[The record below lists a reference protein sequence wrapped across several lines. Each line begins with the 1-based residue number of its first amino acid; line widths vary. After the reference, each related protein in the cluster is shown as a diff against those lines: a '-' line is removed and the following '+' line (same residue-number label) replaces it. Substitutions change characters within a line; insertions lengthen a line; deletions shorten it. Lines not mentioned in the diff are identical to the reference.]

1 MTDSAHHT
9 RTEKLLLEA
18 ARIINSTIDYEE
30 LNSSVLKLVLTAV
43 HAEAALVFRVDHNR
57 TDFKTRFLRSDED
70 QMRVFY
76 REMGAGV
83 ATWVARYREPVIL
96 NDPGDDPRVDR
107 EIEALTGVK
116 IKSLIG
122 VPLIGK
128 GHMIGVVEAIN
139 QVDGQFT
146 PADLDVLTGLSNH
159 MAVALDNAHL
169 YRELKREVLA
179 KDLLYEVGKKLS
191 GTLNLSE
198 VLEEILNSLQKL
210 VAFDNG
216 SVFLVDPEQ
225 LDLKSIYTVGY
236 AKEVEDKMQLKF
248 GQGLVGHVA
257 STGEALIVPD
267 VSADSRYI
275 SADAATKSEIVV
287 PIQLNGRLIGI
298 INLESHEGSAYNDQ
312 SLSLVTA
319 FASQAAI
326 SIERATSHEKLIA
339 KQKLDDQ
346 LSIARDI
353 QRDFLP
359 KSAPKIAGYDLSGRN
374 ISLGLVGGDYYDFIT
389 IVESQTGIA
398 IADVSGKG
406 IPASLIA
413 AAFRASL
420 IAEIRNNYSIRTIVT
435 KVNRLLCESLEPGNY
450 VTAVYGVLDS
460 KNHIFTFANCGHNPP
475 ILLREDGKVEHLTE
489 GGRILG
495 VTADSVYDERALMLQ
510 PGEIIVFYTDGV
522 TEVFDDR
529 EEQFGLERLIELVKA
544 NRKKAAA
551 EIQSAIHEAVME
563 FASDHHFHDDL
574 TSIVLKRL

>member
-30 LNSSVLKLVLTAV
+30 LNSSILKLVLTAV
-43 HAEAALVFRVDHNR
+43 HAEAALVFRVDHHR
-57 TDFKTRFLRSDED
+57 TDFKTRFLRTDED

-83 ATWVARYREPVIL
+83 ASWVARYREPVIL
-96 NDPGDDPRVDR
+96 NDPADDPRVDR

-116 IKSLIG
+116 IKSLIC

-139 QVDGQFT
+139 QVDGEFT
-146 PADLDVLTGLSNH
+146 PADMDVLTGLSNH

-198 VLEEILNSLQKL
+198 VLEEILNSLKKL

-257 STGEALIVPD
+257 STGEALIVSD
-267 VSADSRYI
+267 VSSDSRYI
-275 SADAATKSEIVV
+275 SADAATRSEIVV

-298 INLESHEGSAYNDQ
+298 INLESHEASAYDDQ

-326 SIERATSHEKLIA
+326 SIERATLHEKLIA

-359 KSAPKIAGYDLSGRN
+359 KAAPKIAGYELSGRN
-374 ISLGLVGGDYYDFIT
+374 ISLGLVGGDYYDFIS

-475 ILLREDGKVEHLTE
+475 ILLRGDGKVEHLTE

-495 VTADSVYDERALMLQ
+495 VTADSVYNERALMLQ

-529 EEQFGLERLIELVKA
+529 EELLGLERLIELVLE
-544 NRKKAAA
+544 NRKKSAR
-551 EIQSAIHEAVME
+551 EIQSAIHEAVIE